1 MGSGQGWLWAEQCQ
15 SRGEGKGLVSKS
27 LAWHDRHLL
36 WPTDLHVGITKRL
49 KTVEVL
55 EGQSCSFECVLSHEN
70 TGDVAV
76 WTVGGKTV
84 GGSGRFRAT
93 RQGRK
98 YTLAVHDAAP
108 SDAGEVAFSVQ
119 DLTSKASLIVRG
131 GHPRQ
136 GRVGACL
143 HGLKVEWGLRPGP
156 GEVPVWRPRDT
167 CWGAGGFSHLR
178 DIVQTLAEAG
188 FLVSSVWSDG
198 CGSPQARGSLS

>member
-1 MGSGQGWLWAEQCQ
+1 M
-15 SRGEGKGLVSKS
+15 SKS

-70 TGDVAV
+70 TGDVAI

-98 YTLAVHDAAP
+98 YTLAVQDAAP
-108 SDAGEVAFSVQ
+108 SDAGEVVFSVR

-131 GHPRQ
+131 GHHRQ

-143 HGLKVEWGLRPGP
+143 RGAEGGVGP
-156 GEVPVWRPRDT
+156 QAGPWRAPWLETQRHLLG
-167 CWGAGGFSHLR
+167 CWG
-178 DIVQTLAEAG
+178 V
-188 FLVSSVWSDG
+188 
-198 CGSPQARGSLS
+198 